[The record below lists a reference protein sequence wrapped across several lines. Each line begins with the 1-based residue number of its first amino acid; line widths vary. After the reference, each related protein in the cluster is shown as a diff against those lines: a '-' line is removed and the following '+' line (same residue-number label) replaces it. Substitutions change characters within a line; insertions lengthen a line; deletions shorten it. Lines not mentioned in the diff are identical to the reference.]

1 MRKRGG
7 RRVTARRAEPARG
20 CLHPPLPA
28 SCRCLAKQPERRP
41 KSAADALRTL
51 GNVHGD
57 APADRVEVRWRGW
70 SRASQW
76 RSRKSSCVAAG
87 ILAALALAIPGV
99 RALSARPAAA
109 LSQVVAV
116 IPFRISTA
124 DSTLAWL
131 SEGMVELLTV
141 RLAGEGGIQV
151 AEPGSVLSA
160 WHREAPSARVRQESL
175 RRVSA
180 AANAGRIIEGSVT
193 GTSRDVVLTAWI
205 LSMPGGR
212 VAAQATAEGS
222 PDSLPFLVDRLAGQL
237 LGLTAG
243 FDESRLATLTSTSLP
258 AIRAYLAGRAS
269 VRAGRME
276 DALPQFR
283 AAVGMDSTFALAAL
297 ALARGALQLTV
308 DPEDFGRGKR
318 LALSSEHRLSA
329 VDRALLHVTAL
340 DWTSA
345 QELFEK
351 AHAAVSAYPDRPE
364 FWYGLGE
371 AYLHSGPPAGIDSS
385 FERAA
390 YAFRRG
396 WQLDSVASGNLLS
409 LSTPLVAEPVRH
421 MVELAQLRGDT
432 AEVRALSSRVLA
444 MDSTSELA
452 TVLRWHRAV
461 SDGESARHAFW
472 DDLGRGPERGVG
484 RIMLFMLW
492 TGIGAED
499 YGRAIAER
507 QRSLEADGLR
517 TPNAR
522 METPL
527 NQGRPSKVVR
537 QAESSARGPR
547 AEIRD
552 AIHNALYWGGDTIAG
567 RDAARQ
573 LARWADAPTM
583 EGSAA
588 RPQYQDICTVGQWR
602 AAHGD
607 MAAANTASRRLRA
620 AGLARLTANDS
631 VGRVLSLC
639 AALLDASRATALAL
653 PDARARLLVADS
665 LARASIFEA
674 CCYGSVSGSN
684 LLLARLWERQG
695 DLPRALQ
702 AVRRRSARFLR
713 MPNYLSSFVREEG
726 RLAALTGD
734 RDGAIR
740 AYRHYLALRYD
751 PEPALRPE
759 ADRVRRELAALLRN
773 H

>member
-1 MRKRGG
+1 M
-7 RRVTARRAEPARG
+7 
-20 CLHPPLPA
+20 
-28 SCRCLAKQPERRP
+28 
-41 KSAADALRTL
+41 
-51 GNVHGD
+51 
-57 APADRVEVRWRGW
+57 
-70 SRASQW
+70 
-76 RSRKSSCVAAG
+76 
-87 ILAALALAIPGV
+87 
-99 RALSARPAAA
+99 
-109 LSQVVAV
+109 
-116 IPFRISTA
+116 
-124 DSTLAWL
+124 
-131 SEGMVELLTV
+131 
-141 RLAGEGGIQV
+141 
-151 AEPGSVLSA
+151 
-160 WHREAPSARVRQESL
+160 RQESL
-175 RRVSA
+175 HRVSA
-180 AANAGRIIEGSVT
+180 AVNAGRIIEGSVT

-212 VAAQATAEGS
+212 VAARATAEGS

-237 LGLTAG
+237 LGVTAG

-283 AAVGMDSTFALAAL
+283 AAVGIDSTFALAAL
-297 ALARGALQLTV
+297 ALARGSLQLLV

-345 QELFEK
+345 NELFLK

-390 YAFRRG
+390 YALRRG

-444 MDSTSELA
+444 VDSTSELA

-461 SDGESARHAFW
+461 ADGESARHAYW
-472 DDLGRGPERGVG
+472 DDLGRGPERRVL
-484 RIMLFMLW
+484 RIVLFMLW

-499 YGRAIAER
+499 YGRAIAEH
-507 QRSLEADGLR
+507 QRSLRADGDR
-517 TPNAR
+517 NWIDAR
-522 METPL
+522 IETPL
-527 NQGRPSKVVR
+527 NQGRPSQVVR
-537 QAESSARGPR
+537 QAESSARGSR

-552 AIHNALYWGGDTIAG
+552 AIHNALYWGGDTVAG

-573 LARWADAPTM
+573 LARWADAPPTN
-583 EGSAA
+583 GSAA
-588 RPQYQDICTVGQWR
+588 RPQYLDICTVGQWR

-620 AGLARLTANDS
+620 AGLARLTADDS

-665 LARASIFEA
+665 LARASIFQV
-674 CCYGSVSGSN
+674 CCNGSVSGAN

-713 MPNYLSSFVREEG
+713 RPNYLSTFVREEG

-759 ADRVRRELAALLRN
+759 ADRVRRELAALLRDQ
-773 H
+773 